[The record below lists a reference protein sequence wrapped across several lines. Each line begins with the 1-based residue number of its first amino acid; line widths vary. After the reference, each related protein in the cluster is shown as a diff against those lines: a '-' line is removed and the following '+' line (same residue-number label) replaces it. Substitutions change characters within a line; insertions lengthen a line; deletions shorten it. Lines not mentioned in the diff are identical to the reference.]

1 MPVTVK
7 DVEYVAALA
16 RLSLTDKEKE
26 MYTHQLNGILA
37 YMEQL
42 NRLDTSKVEPLSH
55 VIEGPGSTNVM
66 RDDVVTASLPREEA
80 LGNAPDRTEKF
91 FKVPTV
97 RGER

>member
-1 MPVTVK
+1 MSVTVK

-16 RLSLTDKEKE
+16 RLSLSEVEKE
-26 MYTHQLNGILA
+26 MYTHQLNGILS

-42 NRLDTSKVEPLSH
+42 NKLDTTNVEPLSH
-55 VIEGPGSTNVM
+55 MVDVTGSPNVM
-66 RDDVVTASLPREEA
+66 RDDVVTPSLPREVV

>member
-1 MPVTVK
+1 MPVTTK

-16 RLSLTDKEKE
+16 RLSLSDKERE
-26 MYTHQLNGILA
+26 MYTDQLNKILA

-42 NRLDTSKVEPLSH
+42 NKLDTSNVEPLLH
-55 VIEGPGSTNVM
+55 VIEPISSTNVV
-66 RDDVVTASLPREEA
+66 RDDVVTPSLPREEA
-80 LGNAPDRTEKF
+80 LKNAPDRTEKF

>member
-1 MPVTVK
+1 MSVTTK

-16 RLSLTDKEKE
+16 RLSLSEKEKE
-26 MYTHQLNGILA
+26 MYTGQLNEILA

-42 NRLDTSKVEPLSH
+42 NRLDTSKVEPLLH
-55 VIEGPGSTNVM
+55 VIDGIGSTNVM
-66 RDDVVTASLPREEA
+66 RDDVVTPSLPREEA
-80 LGNAPDRTEKF
+80 LRNAPDRTEKF